1 MHKQEFLDGLRARLR
16 GLPEA
21 DIAERLAFYSEM
33 IDDRTEDGLSEEI
46 LSGRIS
52 VGDKILITVRE
63 DELKFLKE

>member
-1 MHKQEFLDGLRARLR
+1 DAHYDDDVTEHMAKSGFDEQYGARPLRRA
-16 GLPEA
+16 
-21 DIAERLAFYSEM
+21 IAHE
-33 IDDRTEDGLSEEI
+33 IEDGLSEEI